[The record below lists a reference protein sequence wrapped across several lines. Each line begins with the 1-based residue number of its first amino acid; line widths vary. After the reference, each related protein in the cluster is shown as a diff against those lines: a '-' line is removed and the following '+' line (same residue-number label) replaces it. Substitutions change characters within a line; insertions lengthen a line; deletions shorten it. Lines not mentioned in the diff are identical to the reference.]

1 MSGMHHLPELCGW
14 TRRCV
19 YGAPHSPAIVNR
31 MRGQPLMSLLLGHAS
46 GSGDQAIVLCV
57 SNQDWYQRVT

>member
-1 MSGMHHLPELCGW
+1 ML
-14 TRRCV
+14 
-19 YGAPHSPAIVNR
+19 
-31 MRGQPLMSLLLGHAS
+31 LLLGHAS